1 MASLKKSLFYSAGER
16 YLNFGIQFVSSIII
30 ARLLTPLEIGIFSVG
45 SIILSF
51 SHIFRDIG
59 ISNYIIQEASLT
71 EEKLQTAQTLLFI
84 ASWSLAAILWLASSH
99 VASFYAEPGVGEVIQ
114 VLSINFLI
122 LPFGALASALL
133 RRDMRFDSLFK
144 INTSAAIVHALTAI
158 GLSSMAFGFISLAWA
173 GVAGTITT
181 VALTAY
187 YSKFRVALLPTLSEF
202 RHVMT
207 TAGRFSGASLLNE
220 CGQAGPELIVGK
232 MMSLESTAFLGRAQG
247 IVGLF
252 SRTIVEGVLPVLVS
266 HFAQTQ
272 REQKEVGTLLLAT
285 LGSVSAVVLPI
296 FACLYIVMD
305 SAITLLYGTQWKSSV
320 EPARILCI
328 GAAGMSIAWVI
339 NSALS
344 GMGKAKDYLRG
355 QLFGQPTKLVLVVV
369 GTYYSIS
376 HVASAIAFGDI
387 LILAYMVLI
396 SKKITAFKWKA
407 FIYNMAMSGSIAAC
421 AAIPCFAFKSVAGG
435 AGNGTILTGCA
446 FASALGWL
454 LGIVVTRHSLGREL
468 LKTVRMMR
476 K

>member
-84 ASWSLAAILWLASSH
+84 ASWSLAAILWLASGH

-369 GTYYSIS
+369 GT
-376 HVASAIAFGDI
+376 
-387 LILAYMVLI
+387 
-396 SKKITAFKWKA
+396 
-407 FIYNMAMSGSIAAC
+407 
-421 AAIPCFAFKSVAGG
+421 
-435 AGNGTILTGCA
+435 
-446 FASALGWL
+446 
-454 LGIVVTRHSLGREL
+454 
-468 LKTVRMMR
+468 
-476 K
+476 